1 MVFLRKLGAWFA
13 TALMLSMPAL
23 ACFDRTDLT
32 PSEKECCQQ
41 MADECGSMNMPDSHS
56 CCTTKIQQNND
67 PAVVRTNSDF
77 TLHIVS
83 AITGVQVLP
92 TSPLIVH
99 PASNWLLVGSP
110 PEGPPK
116 APTILRI

>member
-1 MVFLRKLGAWFA
+1 MVFLRKFGAWFA

-32 PSEKECCQQ
+32 PAERDCCQH
-41 MADECGSMNMPDSHS
+41 MADKCGSMNMPDSHS
-56 CCTTKIQQNND
+56 CCTTKIQQNHN

-77 TLHIVS
+77 TLQLAS
-83 AITGVQVLP
+83 APVAEQVLSEASTIDSA
-92 TSPLIVH
+92 TS
-99 PASNWLLVGSP
+99 WLLVGSP
-110 PEGPPK
+110 PESPPK